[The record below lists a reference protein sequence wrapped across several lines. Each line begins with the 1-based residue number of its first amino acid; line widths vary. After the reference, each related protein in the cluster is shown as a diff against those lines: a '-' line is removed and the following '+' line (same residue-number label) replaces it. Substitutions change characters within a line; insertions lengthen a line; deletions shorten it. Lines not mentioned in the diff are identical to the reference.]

1 MQALLKVQ
9 QISKSF
15 GTLPVIQNVN
25 FSVNSGEVV
34 GLTGSTGSGKSVLM
48 MLLAGLYEPDS
59 GQIYFKGKRLN
70 WPFSAKN
77 LGIGVIHQ
85 RSTLVEQFDVIGNIF
100 LGNEIGHPD
109 SMGILRRL
117 DQHEMQDKAMQ
128 LLNRLDLKVN
138 SLHEIVYNLS
148 GEQRQMISI
157 ARVLTFPTSL
167 IIIDEPTV
175 SLSYPNQQKLLEL
188 IQDWRQ
194 NGVAVLF
201 SSNNLDHLFAVTDR
215 IIILQGGSIKADL
228 HTDETNREEV
238 VNYLLGTGKNQEL
251 APSIWDFNSYDRVR
265 EYTEKLRYHQI
276 LLEKDLAA
284 EGSLNRQLAE
294 QLAAQLQALDQT
306 NLALRDAQRR
316 LLSEREEERKHLAR
330 ELHDQIIQDL
340 LSVNYDLEEIATR
353 QTISTDL
360 ETDLATVRQ
369 SIRELVGNLRVIC
382 GTLRP
387 PTIDSLGLGAA
398 LQSYLHDWHQRTG
411 IDFSMNMDE
420 NLGRLPES
428 IELSIFRIV
437 QEGLNNVWRHA
448 EASHVSVELRHT
460 SPRTLM
466 ISIQDDGKGFLDAPD
481 LTELS
486 TQGHYGLMGISERVS
501 LLGGR
506 MHLENGKNNGS
517 ILMVEIPH
525 PRVEA
530 KPKKRRQEPTQK

>member
-194 NGVAVLF
+194 NGVAVPF
-201 SSNNLDHLFAVTDR
+201 
-215 IIILQGGSIKADL
+215 Q
-228 HTDETNREEV
+228 
-238 VNYLLGTGKNQEL
+238 Q
-251 APSIWDFNSYDRVR
+251 
-265 EYTEKLRYHQI
+265 Q
-276 LLEKDLAA
+276 
-284 EGSLNRQLAE
+284 
-294 QLAAQLQALDQT
+294 
-306 NLALRDAQRR
+306 
-316 LLSEREEERKHLAR
+316 
-330 ELHDQIIQDL
+330 
-340 LSVNYDLEEIATR
+340 
-353 QTISTDL
+353 
-360 ETDLATVRQ
+360 
-369 SIRELVGNLRVIC
+369 
-382 GTLRP
+382 
-387 PTIDSLGLGAA
+387 
-398 LQSYLHDWHQRTG
+398 
-411 IDFSMNMDE
+411 
-420 NLGRLPES
+420 
-428 IELSIFRIV
+428 
-437 QEGLNNVWRHA
+437 
-448 EASHVSVELRHT
+448 
-460 SPRTLM
+460 
-466 ISIQDDGKGFLDAPD
+466 
-481 LTELS
+481 
-486 TQGHYGLMGISERVS
+486 
-501 LLGGR
+501 
-506 MHLENGKNNGS
+506 
-517 ILMVEIPH
+517 
-525 PRVEA
+525 
-530 KPKKRRQEPTQK
+530 

>member
-530 KPKKRRQEPTQK
+530 KSKKRRQEPTQK

>member
-506 MHLENGKNNGS
+506 MHLENGKNKDRKS
-517 ILMVEIPH
+517 V
-525 PRVEA
+525 V
-530 KPKKRRQEPTQK
+530 